1 LCNHL
6 SVGPLS
12 EGRLSV
18 SPLSQGLAFIFDMDG
33 VIVDS
38 NPVHRES
45 WAAFN
50 RRYGLETTD
59 AMLQRMYGK
68 RNDGIIRDFFG
79 AGLPPE
85 EVAARGK
92 AKEQLYREMVSDR
105 IEEILV
111 PGLRRFLAMHQATP
125 MGIASNA
132 EPENI
137 DFLLDR
143 AGLRPCFRV
152 VVDGHQVRNPKP
164 HPEIYL
170 RAAELL
176 GVAPSNCIVFEDS
189 QSGVAAAVA
198 AGMRVIGLSTTEANL
213 PGTQLTIDNFLN
225 TELDQWLLSQSPS
238 A

>member
-1 LCNHL
+1 
-6 SVGPLS
+6 
-12 EGRLSV
+12 
-18 SPLSQGLAFIFDMDG
+18 MDG

-38 NPVHRES
+38 NPVHRAS
-45 WAAFN
+45 WAAFA

-68 RNDGIIRDFFG
+68 RNDDIVRDYFG

-111 PGLRRFLAMHQATP
+111 PGLRWFLEMHQGTP

-143 AGLRPCFRV
+143 TGLRPCFRV

-164 HPEIYL
+164 HPDIYL

-176 GVAPSNCIVFEDS
+176 GVAPPNCIVFEDS
-189 QSGVAAAVA
+189 HSGVAAAIS
-198 AGMRVIGLSTTEANL
+198 AGMRVIGLSTTEVNL
-213 PGTQLTIDNFLN
+213 HGTHITIDNFLSTN
-225 TELDQWLLSQSPS
+225 LDQWLRSQSPS